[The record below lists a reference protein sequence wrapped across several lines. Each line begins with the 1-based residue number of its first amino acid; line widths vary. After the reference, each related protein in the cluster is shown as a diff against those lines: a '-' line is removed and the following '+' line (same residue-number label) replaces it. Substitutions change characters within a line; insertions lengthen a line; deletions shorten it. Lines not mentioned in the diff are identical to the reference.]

1 MADFLREQNFK
12 LGWVYGLRPQ
22 PMVTSVTVL
31 GVQFVWRWPM
41 AHGFSYSGVGLWHPR
56 SVSITALKKTNEKPS
71 YALMPDQFVW
81 RWHSGISLWNG
92 HPRGWPRVALVNVH
106 GAHDH
111 CPSLHLRSSI

>member
-1 MADFLREQNFK
+1 M
-12 LGWVYGLRPQ
+12 GSGLSQWSPVSLCLVFNLFGDG
-22 PMVTSVTVL
+22 P
-31 GVQFVWRWPM
+31 WPM
-41 AHGFSYSGVGLWHPR
+41 ASVIQGLAFGTP
-56 SVSITALKKTNEKPS
+56 VSITALKKTNEKPS